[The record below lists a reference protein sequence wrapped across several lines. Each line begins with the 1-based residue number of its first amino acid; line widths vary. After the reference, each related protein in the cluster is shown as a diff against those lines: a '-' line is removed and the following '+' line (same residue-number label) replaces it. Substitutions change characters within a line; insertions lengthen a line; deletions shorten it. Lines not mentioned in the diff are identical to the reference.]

1 MEYNLLKSI
10 ESPLSA
16 VVTKQIFPR
25 LSPYPATDYVNPGL
39 GQISRL
45 YNFYV
50 PLPTNYN
57 LHQIN
62 KKITNVSDNLE
73 GFGKVDS
80 DKTNVEEDSTIGEED
95 PIEFNEIKRKRLGEP
110 IHESFLHPKLI
121 KTDKIQFGD
130 EVPSKAKQLT
140 KKSISKNKKIEPL
153 HVDKSVKHKF
163 RLI

>member
-1 MEYNLLKSI
+1 MEYNLLKTI
-10 ESPLSA
+10 ENSVGGNFIPNE
-16 VVTKQIFPR
+16 KYPR
-25 LSPYPATDYVNPGL
+25 LSPYPATDFVNPGL

-95 PIEFNEIKRKRLGEP
+95 PIEFNEIKRSYCIIRIRL
-110 IHESFLHPKLI
+110 
-121 KTDKIQFGD
+121 
-130 EVPSKAKQLT
+130 
-140 KKSISKNKKIEPL
+140 KKYFN
-153 HVDKSVKHKF
+153 
-163 RLI
+163 